1 MTIEE
6 INNIACQI
14 IAHAGDGKSYSM
26 EAIENAET
34 GDFKSAEENLKCSDE
49 SIRKAHEIHTDLLV
63 QEAREPGCVTA
74 TMMLIHA
81 SNHLSTAEL
90 TRDLAERFVRV
101 YKNVQK

>member
-49 SIRKAHEIHTDLLV
+49 YI
-63 QEAREPGCVTA
+63 
-74 TMMLIHA
+74 
-81 SNHLSTAEL
+81 
-90 TRDLAERFVRV
+90 
-101 YKNVQK
+101 

>member
-6 INNIACQI
+6 INNTACQI
-14 IAHAGDGKSYSM
+14 IAHAGDGKSYAM

-34 GDFKSAEENLKCSDE
+34 GDFESAEENLKCSDA
-49 SIRKAHEIHTDLLV
+49 SIQKAHEIHTNLLV
-63 QEAREPGCVTA
+63 QEARNPGCITA

-81 SNHLSTAEL
+81 SNHLSAAEL

-101 YKNVQK
+101 YKREK